1 MMPCRLNSLSGFLWI
16 HHRPCWRAEFSCR
29 NNSTAWFL
37 LLCSVS
43 VLLFNT
49 TSHCFVLVK
58 QFRPG
63 TFARLTQP
71 CVSEFTRGGEHT
83 CVCVHVCVWGVC
95 GHAPH
100 ATHHHLCLFFWVLIT
115 MRGSE
120 IGCERPRYKAAQP
133 PLSQFTRDCSTPQRS
148 KFKEVWALINLFP
161 LCFPIAFVGG
171 GKKELYLKAI
181 SVSPG

>member
-1 MMPCRLNSLSGFLWI
+1 MQIKFPDRIPVNSPSGATCSLMGCVSI
-16 HHRPCWRAEFSCR
+16 TEFSYR
-29 NNSTAWFL
+29 NNSISSFL
-37 LLCSVS
+37 FLRSVS

-63 TFARLTQP
+63 TFAHLIQA

-83 CVCVHVCVWGVC
+83 CVQCMW
-95 GHAPH
+95 ARSARNTSPP
-100 ATHHHLCLFFWVLIT
+100 LFILLALNHNA
-115 MRGSE
+115 GSE
-120 IGCERPRYKAAQP
+120 IGCERPRYKAALP
-133 PLSQFTRDCSTPQRS
+133 PLSQSTRDCSTPQRS

-171 GKKELYLKAI
+171 KNELYLKAI
-181 SVSPG
+181 SLSPG